1 MTMLPCVDDWN
12 QLTTWNVNSSSWYC
26 LATQIFRLLM
36 VSEGSY
42 TAFTRGYHGV
52 LSQAVFSPHPA
63 TVLLLHSGIILPSVS
78 GCFEWFCP
86 SVFPTEMFAFL
97 CVLRAKSP
105 AHFLLCCLF
114 HPNNVLWKG
123 QRSRVT
129 RALCCMCVVC
139 VCVCVSVSDR
149 SRFQF
154 LYHLTDVHVIL
165 CRNYATG
172 GRSHPKF
179 PTPSSDNMADTWTC
193 EVGGMIVPLV

>member
-139 VCVCVSVSDR
+139 VCVCVCPC
-149 SRFQF
+149 
-154 LYHLTDVHVIL
+154 LTAPDFSFCTTLLMFTWFCVEIMPL
-165 CRNYATG
+165 EAAPIPNFR
-172 GRSHPKF
+172 HPVV
-179 PTPSSDNMADTWTC
+179 TTWRTLELVRW
-193 EVGGMIVPLV
+193 EVW